1 MYTKDKKTR
10 VTLRLTE
17 KQFAFVK
24 ANSDLLGVSPSDFLR
39 IVINSAMATVKL
51 PKTVELG
58 KEGIGRENDET
69 NSDNIVQ

>member
-39 IVINSAMATVKL
+39 IVIHSAMATVKL
-51 PKTVELG
+51 PTTVDMME
-58 KEGIGRENDET
+58 EGFGRENDKT
-69 NSDNIVQ
+69 NSDDIV

>member
-39 IVINSAMATVKL
+39 IVINSAMSTVKL
-51 PKTVELG
+51 PKTVDLS
-58 KEGIGRENDET
+58 KEGSGRENDET
-69 NSDNIVQ
+69 DCDDIVQ

>member
-39 IVINSAMATVKL
+39 IVINSAMSTVKL
-51 PKTVELG
+51 PKTVDLS